1 MKPQKHV
8 QKPLGDK
15 STKRNIVRP
24 GQARQTQPGAGRV
37 RRALPSQALPRAHLT
52 PTPPC
57 HFRSCFVSV
66 PSFSEP
72 PKPSLPSPITA
83 VGSWNSHAQRPRSRS
98 AALAPAARAPQPA
111 AFNATVTSNP
121 AVLSEGLTSS
131 RKAEFFMFNGKIDAK
146 CCTEHLLFE
155 DLQEKMDTRQFPSS
169 GLCSWEK
176 KKKKRHKTILC
187 KGRTKK
193 TVRTKNASDG
203 YSPVRRGRLVLRP
216 RAGSVPV
223 LGFCTAR
230 VVGAPAQQKASRS
243 SPGGRGNRAWC
254 VPVGIPS
261 PGPPG
266 GTRKLSGWW
275 VESPSNTSGS

>member
-1 MKPQKHV
+1 MRCH
-8 QKPLGDK
+8 L
-15 STKRNIVRP
+15 RP
-24 GQARQTQPGAGRV
+24 CPARTLHQP
-37 RRALPSQALPRAHLT
+37 
-52 PTPPC
+52 PPC

-72 PKPSLPSPITA
+72 PKLSLPSPITA
-83 VGSWNSHAQRPRSRS
+83 VGSWKSHAQRPRSRS

-176 KKKKRHKTILC
+176 KKKRDTKRFYA
-187 KGRTKK
+187 KGEQK
-193 TVRTKNASDG
+193 
-203 YSPVRRGRLVLRP
+203 RP
-216 RAGSVPV
+216 
-223 LGFCTAR
+223 
-230 VVGAPAQQKASRS
+230 
-243 SPGGRGNRAWC
+243 
-254 VPVGIPS
+254 
-261 PGPPG
+261 
-266 GTRKLSGWW
+266 
-275 VESPSNTSGS
+275 